1 MSHASAITP
10 DGTMRLGVV
19 FPQLDIG
26 ADQGA
31 IRAYAQGVSELGFA
45 HVLAYD
51 HVLGADPDTHPGWS
65 GTYNINDTF
74 HEPFVL
80 FGFLAAITD
89 LELAAGV
96 IVLPQRQTALAA
108 KQAAEVDILTDG
120 RLRLGVGLGWN
131 AVEYQAL
138 GMDFADR
145 GRRVEEQIAVM
156 RALWTQPVVTLEGA
170 DHRITGAGLAP
181 LPVQRPIPIW
191 LGGTASAALRRA
203 GRLADGWMAMGAP
216 GMAMQDAVATL
227 RRSARE
233 AGRDPAALGVEGRIK
248 FGDGDLDRI
257 ASEAQGWRG
266 LRATHLSFDT
276 MRAGLATV
284 DDHLVA
290 LEAALGAAAG

>member
-1 MSHASAITP
+1 MSHASATTP

-51 HVLGADPDTHPGWS
+51 HVLGADPDTHAGWS

-145 GRRVEEQIAVM
+145 GRRVEEQIKVM
-156 RALWTQPVVTLEGA
+156 RALWTQPVVTLEGT
-170 DHRITGAGLAP
+170 DHHITGAGLAP

-203 GRLADGWMAMGAP
+203 GRLADGWMAMGTP

-227 RRSARE
+227 HRSARD

-248 FGDGDLDRI
+248 FGDGDLDRV
-257 ASEAQGWRG
+257 ASEAQGWRD
-266 LRATHLSFDT
+266 LQATHLSFDT
-276 MRAGLATV
+276 MRAGLATI